1 MDNKT
6 KKLLNIWGYTSFRTG
21 QEEIIDNI
29 LNRENLLAVMP
40 TGAGKSLC
48 YQLPALLLENQ
59 TIVVSPLVALMDD
72 QVIGL
77 KDLGVKAERI
87 HSGMPEYKRTQIWEE
102 FANKQIKILYVS
114 PESLMRNEMLSAL
127 KPLNISMFVIDEAHC
142 ISKWGSDF
150 RREYELLK
158 ELQNYFPEAIISA
171 FTATADEET
180 RADINNKLSNGK
192 GKIFLYGFNRP
203 NLSLAVQQKTNNW
216 KAQLLEFLVNRKNE
230 SGIVYCLSQK
240 LTEQCAEFLK
250 LEGYNAYPFHAA
262 LDRQVKIDTQ
272 DKFMTE
278 DNVVVCATIAFGMGI
293 DKADVRYVAHISL
306 PSSMEAFY
314 QEIGRAG
321 RDGLEADTL
330 LIFGLQDLFQR
341 KRFIDMS
348 DADDSFKIKEH
359 KRLDALI
366 AYCDSATCR
375 RQTLLSYFKETCE
388 PCGKCDNCL
397 NPSQMIEGTEYA
409 QMVLSAIYRTGQYFG
424 SGHIVDVLRGVESN
438 KVKVKGHNKIKTF
451 GVGRTATADFW
462 KIFIRQMVSANY
474 LLINIQR
481 YGALQITQK
490 GETVLKGEEEYFYRK
505 IEFRTPIKEK
515 RIKAETIDADTL
527 DDEKKLFLALKS
539 KRMELARKRRVP
551 AYIIFPDSTLHQML
565 LHKPQTLEVMGRL
578 NGVGPQKL
586 EKYGDSFLNVIKQYT
601 NNLTDG

>member
-1 MDNKT
+1 MSEINKT
-6 KKLLNIWGYTSFRTG
+6 LEEVFGYTSFRPG
-21 QEEIIDNI
+21 QEEVINH
-29 LNRENLLAVMP
+29 LMQKKKLLAVMP

-48 YQLPALLLENQ
+48 YQLPALLFENQ

-77 KDLGVKAERI
+77 KDLGVKAERV
-87 HSGMPEYKRTQIWEE
+87 HSGMPESQRTQIWED
-102 FANKQIKILYVS
+102 FKNKQIKILYIS

-127 KPLNISMFVIDEAHC
+127 KPLNISMFVVDEAHC

-158 ELQNYFPEAIISA
+158 ELQNRFPEAIISA

-180 RADINNKLSNGK
+180 RADINNKLTNGK
-192 GKIFLYGFNRP
+192 GRIFLYGFNRP

-216 KAQLLEFLVNRKNE
+216 KAQLLEFLANRKNE

-240 LTEQCAEFLK
+240 LTEQCAEFLES
-250 LEGYNAYPFHAA
+250 EGFNAYPFHAG
-262 LDRQVKIDTQ
+262 LDTQVKIDTQ

-293 DKADVRYVAHISL
+293 DKADVRYVVHISL

-321 RDGLEADTL
+321 RDSLEADTL

-348 DADDSFKIKEH
+348 DAHDSFKIKEH

-397 NPSQMIEGTEYA
+397 NPPLMIDGTEYA

-424 SGHIVDVLRGVESN
+424 SGHIVDVLRGVDSD
-438 KVKVKGHNKIKTF
+438 KVKTKGHDKIKTF

-481 YGALQITQK
+481 YGALQITKK
-490 GETVLKGEEEYFYRK
+490 GEIVLKGEEEYFYRK
-505 IEFRTPIKEK
+505 IEFNTSIKEK

-527 DDEKKLFLALKS
+527 DDEKELFSALKS

-551 AYIIFPDSTLHQML
+551 AYIIFPDTTLHQML
-565 LHKPQTLEVMGRL
+565 LHKPQTLEEMGRL

-586 EKYGDSFLNVIKQYT
+586 EKYGKDFLSVIENETYS
-601 NNLTDG
+601 ND

>member
-1 MDNKT
+1 MNELAKT
-6 KKLLNIWGYTSFRTG
+6 LEDVFGFSSFRPG
-21 QEEIIDNI
+21 QEEIIKH
-29 LNRENLLAVMP
+29 LMQKKNLLAVMP

-48 YQLPALLLENQ
+48 FQLPALLFENQ

-77 KDLGVKAERI
+77 KDLGVNAERA
-87 HSGMPEYKRTQIWEE
+87 HSGMAESKRDQVWED
-102 FANKQIKILYVS
+102 FKNKTIKILYVS
-114 PESLMRNEMLSAL
+114 PESLMRNEMICAL
-127 KPLNISMFVIDEAHC
+127 KPLNISMFVVDEAHC

-158 ELQNYFPEAIISA
+158 ELQNHFPDAIISA

-180 RADINNKLSNGK
+180 RSDINNKLTNGK
-192 GKIFLYGFNRP
+192 GKIFLHGFNRP

-216 KAQLLEFLVNRKNE
+216 KAQLLEFLENRKNQ

-240 LTEQCAEFLK
+240 LTEQCSEFLRS
-250 LEGYNAYPFHAA
+250 EGFNAYPFHAG
-262 LDRQVKIDTQ
+262 LDTQVKIDTQ

-293 DKADVRYVAHISL
+293 DKADVRYIAHISL

-348 DADDSFKIKEH
+348 DAHDSFKIKEH

-388 PCGKCDNCL
+388 TCGKCDNCL
-397 NPSQMIEGTEYA
+397 NPPQMIEGTEYA

-424 SGHIVDVLRGVESN
+424 SGHIIDVLRGVLSD
-438 KVKVKGHNKIKTF
+438 KVKAKGHDTIKTF
-451 GVGRTATADFW
+451 GVGRTASTDFW
-462 KIFIRQMVSANY
+462 KTFIRQMVSANY

-481 YGALQITQK
+481 YGALQITSK
-490 GETVLKGEEEYFYRK
+490 GEMVLKGEDEYFYRK
-505 IEFRTPIKEK
+505 IEFNQPIKAK
-515 RIKAETIDADTL
+515 RIKPETIDSETL
-527 DDEKKLFLALKS
+527 DDEKELFSALKS
-539 KRMELARKRRVP
+539 KRLELARKRRVP

-565 LHKPQTLEVMGRL
+565 LHKPQTIGEMGKL

-586 EKYGDSFLNVIKQYT
+586 EKYGEAFLSIITKEEYSN
-601 NNLTDG
+601 D

>member
-1 MDNKT
+1 MSQLHKT
-6 KKLLNIWGYTSFRTG
+6 LEDVFGYTSFRPG
-21 QEEIIDNI
+21 QEEVINH
-29 LNRENLLAVMP
+29 LMQKKKLLAVMP

-48 YQLPALLLENQ
+48 YQLPALLFKNQ

-77 KDLGVKAERI
+77 KDLGVKAERV
-87 HSGMPEYKRTQIWEE
+87 HSGMPDSKRTKIWED
-102 FANKQIKILYVS
+102 FKNKQIKILYIS

-127 KPLNISMFVIDEAHC
+127 KPLNISMFVVDEAHC

-158 ELQNYFPEAIISA
+158 ELQNHFPEAIISA

-180 RADINNKLSNGK
+180 RADINNKLTNGK

-216 KAQLLEFLVNRKNE
+216 EAQLLEFLVNRKNE

-240 LTEQCAEFLK
+240 LTEQCAGFLK
-250 LEGYNAYPFHAA
+250 SEGFNAYPFHAG
-262 LDRQVKIDTQ
+262 LDTQVKIDTQ

-293 DKADVRYVAHISL
+293 DKANVRYVAHISL

-341 KRFIDMS
+341 KRFIDIS
-348 DADDSFKIKEH
+348 DAQNSFKIKEH
-359 KRLDALI
+359 RRLDALI

-397 NPSQMIEGTEYA
+397 NPPLMIDGTEYA

-424 SGHIVDVLRGVESN
+424 SGHIVDVLRGVNSD
-438 KVKVKGHNKIKTF
+438 KIKAKGHDRIKTF
-451 GVGRTATADFW
+451 GVGRAATVDFW

-474 LLINIQR
+474 LFINIQR

-490 GETVLKGEEEYFYRK
+490 GETILKGEEEYFYRK
-505 IEFRTPIKEK
+505 IQFNTPIKVK
-515 RIKAETIDADTL
+515 SIKAKTIDANTL
-527 DDEKKLFLALKS
+527 DDEKELFSALKS

-551 AYIIFPDSTLHQML
+551 AYIIFPDTTLHQIL
-565 LHKPQTLEVMGRL
+565 LHKPQTLEEMGRI

-586 EKYGDSFLNVIKQYT
+586 ERYGKVFLEVVRGF
-601 NNLTDG
+601 D

>member
-1 MDNKT
+1 MSELNKI
-6 KKLLNIWGYTSFRTG
+6 LEDVFGYTSFRPG
-21 QEEIIDNI
+21 QEEVINH
-29 LNRENLLAVMP
+29 LMQKKKLLAVMP

-48 YQLPALLLENQ
+48 YQLPALLFENQ
-59 TIVVSPLVALMDD
+59 TIVVSPLLALMDD
-72 QVIGL
+72 QVISL
-77 KDLGVKAERI
+77 KDLGVKAERV
-87 HSGMPEYKRTQIWEE
+87 HSGMPESQRIQIWEE
-102 FANKQIKILYVS
+102 FKNRQIKILYMS
-114 PESLMRNEMLSAL
+114 PESLMRNEMLSTL
-127 KPLNISMFVIDEAHC
+127 KPLNISMFVVDEAHC

-158 ELQNYFPEAIISA
+158 ELQNHFPEAIISA

-180 RADINNKLSNGK
+180 RVDINNKLTNGK

-216 KAQLLEFLVNRKNE
+216 KAQLLEFLATRKNE

-240 LTEQCAEFLK
+240 LTEQCAEFLQS
-250 LEGYNAYPFHAA
+250 EGFNAYPFHAG
-262 LDRQVKIDTQ
+262 LNTQVKIDTQ

-278 DNVVVCATIAFGMGI
+278 ENVVVCATIAFGMGI

-321 RDGLEADTL
+321 RDGLEANTL

-341 KRFIDMS
+341 KRFIDKS
-348 DADDSFKIKEH
+348 DAHDSFKIKEH
-359 KRLDALI
+359 KRLEALI
-366 AYCDSATCR
+366 AYSDSATCR

-397 NPSQMIEGTEYA
+397 NPPQMIEGTEYA

-424 SGHIVDVLRGVESN
+424 SGYIVDVLRGVDSD
-438 KVKVKGHNKIKTF
+438 KVKTKGHDKIKTF

-481 YGALQITQK
+481 YGALQITKK

-505 IEFRTPIKEK
+505 IEFNTPTKEK
-515 RIKAETIDADTL
+515 RIKPEIIDANTL
-527 DDEKKLFLALKS
+527 DEEKELFSALKS

-551 AYIIFPDSTLHQML
+551 AYIIFPDATLHQML
-565 LHKPQTLEVMGRL
+565 LHKPQTLEEMGKL
-578 NGVGPQKL
+578 NGVGSQKL
-586 EKYGDSFLNVIKQYT
+586 EKYGGVFLEVIRSF
-601 NNLTDG
+601 